1 MVFRHVAMRA
11 NDLSVIEQGIA
22 GVGCMN
28 SDFKK
33 NNIFTLLDQQGPFF
47 TGDSPPLHHAFSRQ
61 NKEWVRKLLAADM
74 VTKYRIVRNQIFEL
88 LNVETFAEIQE
99 LLNTSAEHLEVN
111 RRAYALLGNM
121 FGIDGDEREIISKVN
136 TYSRT
141 ADGVINYLK
150 AKVLAN
156 YASYIEMTN
165 EVDATKSPVDL
176 LLILFDDRYHKKA
189 RFEAKRKLI
198 LMSLAGSIDQRERET
213 EVESK
218 FLQFLEFMNEHVW
231 NRNAKIGELEIGYLL
246 SDHAPETFACTQVKV
261 LDKHALS
268 GVEKR
273 PGRKLT
279 LIKRRRFSFNGR
291 EIPIYVSI
299 RKKLPEAKVLKL
311 LRKGEEN
318 PAVAVD
324 DELGLMAVVDSI
336 ADVKAFQ
343 KHLTKSASK
352 AGSLMTLEEVSDT
365 LAGGVHMSSNVGSS
379 SRTSMFKFFARMG
392 GMRVEF
398 IVHTNESYLNYMYQR
413 DVSHDEYEVKR
424 IFDSG
429 VAELLFPQDIY
440 ELDMSDKKDVLI
452 RWFRKRIEEF

>member
-1 MVFRHVAMRA
+1 
-11 NDLSVIEQGIA
+11 
-22 GVGCMN
+22 MN
-28 SDFKK
+28 LPIRKD
-33 NNIFTLLDQQGPFF
+33 NIFTLLNQDGPFA
-47 TGDSPPLHHAFSRQ
+47 TCDSPPLCKPFSSVS
-61 NKEWVRKLLAADM
+61 KEWVRRLTAADM
-74 VTKYRIVRNQIFEL
+74 ITKYRIVRNQVFEF
-88 LNVETFAEIQE
+88 LNVESFADIQK
-99 LLNTSAEHLEVN
+99 LIGNPGKRQEVN
-111 RRAYALLGNM
+111 KRAYKLLGNM
-121 FGIDGDEREIISKVN
+121 FGIDGDEREIVFKVN
-136 TYSRT
+136 NYSRT

-198 LMSLAGSIDQRERET
+198 LMSLAGSIEQRERET

-218 FLQFLEFMNEHVW
+218 FLQFLEFLNEHVW
-231 NRNAKIGELEIGYLL
+231 SRKAKIGELEIAYLL
-246 SDHAPETFACTQVKV
+246 SEHDPEIFACTKVKV
-261 LDKHALS
+261 IDKRKLA
-268 GVEKR
+268 GVTKKK
-273 PGRKLT
+273 GQKLT
-279 LIKRRRFSFNGR
+279 LIKRRRFRFNGK
-291 EIPIYVSI
+291 EYPIYVSI
-299 RKKLPEAKVLKL
+299 RKKPPEAKVLKL

-324 DELGLMAVVDSI
+324 DELGLMAVVDSV
-336 ADVKAFQ
+336 ADVKIFQ

-365 LAGGVHMSSNVGSS
+365 LAGGVHTSSNIGSAS
-379 SRTSMFKFFARMG
+379 NTPMFKFFARMG

-429 VAELLFPQDIY
+429 VAELLFPKDIY

>member
-1 MVFRHVAMRA
+1 VLKPFLIERISFNTAFMNAPFRK
-11 NDLSVIEQGIA
+11 D
-22 GVGCMN
+22 
-28 SDFKK
+28 
-33 NNIFTLLDQQGPFF
+33 NIFTLLSQDGPFA
-47 TGDSPPLHHAFSRQ
+47 TCDRPPLYHPFSAAS
-61 NKEWVRKLLAADM
+61 KDWVRRLAAAEM
-74 VTKYRIVRNQIFEL
+74 VTKYRIIRNQIFEF
-88 LNVETFAEIQE
+88 LNVESFTEIE
-99 LLNTSAEHLEVN
+99 GLLKNPEKRREAD
-111 RRAYALLGNM
+111 RRAYKLLGNM
-121 FGIDGDEREIISKVN
+121 FGIDGDEREIVFKVN
-136 TYSRT
+136 NYSRT

-198 LMSLAGSIDQRERET
+198 LMSLAGSIEQRERET

-218 FLQFLEFMNEHVW
+218 FLQFLEFLNEHVW
-231 NRNAKIGELEIGYLL
+231 SRKTKIGELEIAYLL
-246 SDHAPETFACTQVKV
+246 SKHDAENFTCTDVKV
-261 LDKHALS
+261 IDKNKLA
-268 GVEKR
+268 GVAKK
-273 PGRKLT
+273 PGQKLT
-279 LIKRRRFSFNGR
+279 LIKRRRFRFNGK
-291 EIPIYVSI
+291 EYPIYVSV
-299 RKKLPEAKVLKL
+299 RKKPPEAKVLKL

-324 DELGLMAVVDSI
+324 DELGLMAVVDSV
-336 ADVKAFQ
+336 ADVKIFQ

-365 LAGGVHMSSNVGSS
+365 LAGGVHTGSNIGSAS
-379 SRTSMFKFFARMG
+379 NTPMFKFFARMG

-429 VAELLFPQDIY
+429 VAELLFPKDIY
-440 ELDMSDKKDVLI
+440 ELDMGDKKDVLI

>member
-1 MVFRHVAMRA
+1 MG
-11 NDLSVIEQGIA
+11 S
-22 GVGCMN
+22 N
-28 SDFKK
+28 SRKD
-33 NNIFTLLDQQGPFF
+33 NIFSLLDQHGPFF
-47 TGDSPPLHHAFSRQ
+47 TGDSPPLHHSFSR
-61 NKEWVRKLLAADM
+61 KSKDWVRKLLEADM
-74 VTKYRIVRNQIFEL
+74 ATKYRIVRNQVFEFL
-88 LNVETFAEIQE
+88 GVESFGDIQE
-99 LLNTSAEHLEVN
+99 LINNPKKQQEVN
-111 RRAYALLGNM
+111 KRAYTLLGNM
-121 FGIDGDEREIISKVN
+121 FGIDGDEREIISEVN

-176 LLILFDDRYHKKA
+176 LLILFNDRYHKKA

-246 SDHAPETFACTQVKV
+246 SGHDPETFACTQVKV
-261 LDKHALS
+261 LDKHALA
-268 GVEKR
+268 GVASR
-273 PGRKLT
+273 PNQKLT

-291 EIPIYVSI
+291 EFPIYVSI

-324 DELGLMAVVDSI
+324 DELGLMAVVDSV
-336 ADVKAFQ
+336 ADVKIFQ
-343 KHLTKSASK
+343 KHLTQSAGK
-352 AGSLMTLEEVSDT
+352 AGSLMTWTST
-365 LAGGVHMSSNVGSS
+365 LAWCRNG
-379 SRTSMFKFFARMG
+379 RTA
-392 GMRVEF
+392 
-398 IVHTNESYLNYMYQR
+398 
-413 DVSHDEYEVKR
+413 
-424 IFDSG
+424 
-429 VAELLFPQDIY
+429 AER
-440 ELDMSDKKDVLI
+440 SAV
-452 RWFRKRIEEF
+452 